1 MVDGK
6 AGRLAETHDPQRSG
20 NGPPARRQQGTAD
33 QHEHV
38 TPDAAVKWHR
48 KGCIQPSS
56 TAGPTLGIMAH
67 RLRPRPPK
75 APNAAGGAEGGP
87 MASSPD
93 DMRVR
98 IEAYPWP
105 SRRGGVEVVRAN
117 KGYTLYSLRTG
128 GPVAR
133 LRPTGQG
140 DKVQVLWWRREAWGN
155 PGPFGREVM
164 PLDEALEFIATEGFF
179 WIHAS

>member
-1 MVDGK
+1 
-6 AGRLAETHDPQRSG
+6 
-20 NGPPARRQQGTAD
+20 
-33 QHEHV
+33 
-38 TPDAAVKWHR
+38 
-48 KGCIQPSS
+48 
-56 TAGPTLGIMAH
+56 
-67 RLRPRPPK
+67 
-75 APNAAGGAEGGP
+75 

-93 DMRVR
+93 DLRVR

-105 SRRGGVEVVRAN
+105 ARRGGVEVVRAN

-128 GPVAR
+128 GPVTR

-140 DKVQVLWWRREAWGN
+140 DKVQVLWWRCEAWGN

>member
-1 MVDGK
+1 
-6 AGRLAETHDPQRSG
+6 
-20 NGPPARRQQGTAD
+20 
-33 QHEHV
+33 
-38 TPDAAVKWHR
+38 
-48 KGCIQPSS
+48 
-56 TAGPTLGIMAH
+56 
-67 RLRPRPPK
+67 
-75 APNAAGGAEGGP
+75 

-93 DMRVR
+93 DLHAR

-105 SRRGGVEVVRAN
+105 ARRGGVEVVRAN

-164 PLDEALEFIATEGFF
+164 PLDEALKFIATEGFF

>member
-1 MVDGK
+1 
-6 AGRLAETHDPQRSG
+6 
-20 NGPPARRQQGTAD
+20 
-33 QHEHV
+33 
-38 TPDAAVKWHR
+38 
-48 KGCIQPSS
+48 
-56 TAGPTLGIMAH
+56 
-67 RLRPRPPK
+67 
-75 APNAAGGAEGGP
+75 

-93 DMRVR
+93 DMRAR

-117 KGYTLYSLRTG
+117 KGYTLHSLRTG

-140 DKVQVLWWRREAWGN
+140 DQVQVLWWRREAWGN